1 MTPQRTVVPV
11 LVAALALLAACGGD
25 DAGSSETD
33 TPTET
38 AAPSETAASSETVA
52 PGDTMA
58 PTDDTDPAITGF
70 EVLDVFELTVDA
82 PAHLAGSVRLEGLA
96 ADTLSAPRC
105 MNAGGFL
112 DVSYS
117 VEDGS
122 TTGLPFEMFS
132 FTADGAEGPGTYTAS
147 FNLSAQV
154 PPPNG
159 GMPFT
164 EVFGQEGEVTLT
176 DDASGTFVTD
186 DGYGNAVTGSW
197 SCTTAPAA

>member
-1 MTPQRTVVPV
+1 
-11 LVAALALLAACGGD
+11 
-25 DAGSSETD
+25 
-33 TPTET
+33 
-38 AAPSETAASSETVA
+38 
-52 PGDTMA
+52 
-58 PTDDTDPAITGF
+58 
-70 EVLDVFELTVDA
+70 
-82 PAHLAGSVRLEGLA
+82 
-96 ADTLSAPRC
+96 
-105 MNAGGFL
+105 MNVGGFL

-117 VEDGS
+117 VDDGS

-132 FTADGAEGPGTYTAS
+132 FTADGPEGPGTFPAS

-197 SCTTAPAA
+197 SCTTAAAG